1 MEKLISICLPVFN
14 GEKFLSLA
22 IDSVLTQTYSNFELL
37 ISDDCSTDD
46 SLEIIKRYAE
56 KDKRIRFW
64 KNDKRLGLFHNY
76 NQCISNSLG
85 EYIKPFAQ
93 DDLWHPA
100 MLSECAKILSENP
113 DVALV
118 STRRRIIDGEGCEVQ
133 ESPLMTPADLFP
145 ERFVIPKNEVVA
157 RSLFPLENF
166 IGEPCT
172 VMFRTEHASYGFSTD
187 LRQLGDLEYWIRILR
202 NGDYAFINEPLASFR
217 KHKDGASASNG
228 LQLWHASDIIHMSY
242 SVEGEIEEA
251 GKTRYEFVQHNMR
264 NFALHV
270 DYLVDSF
277 GASERGLHEKAMMRK
292 QDFEGVKEALFHS
305 LLLNAKFT
313 RYGVGPDGEYSL
325 AKDRFEVLKKE
336 LAIKRSEAVLQKL
349 LSSFSWTS
357 TRVFREL
364 RRALSSSTETTEPVT
379 KEFTGNQQ
387 DQYLRYLRRMRK
399 DIVKSRSWAMT
410 RPMRRGFKGQRR
422 FTVGAKRQEFSLKPS
437 AKTKESGG
445 IASNA
450 SGMSDTRTTSNAS
463 KASKVGLWYANLTSM
478 FF

>member
-22 IDSVLTQTYSNFELL
+22 IDSVLAQTYTNFELL

-46 SLEIIKRYAE
+46 SLAIIKRYAE
-56 KDKRIRFW
+56 QDKRIRFW

-76 NQCISNSLG
+76 NQCISNCLG

-93 DDLWHPA
+93 DDLWQPT
-100 MLSECAKILSENP
+100 MLSECAKVLSENP

-118 STRRRIIDGEGCEVQ
+118 STRRRIINDGGVVQ

-145 ERFVIPKNEVVA
+145 GRFVIPKNEVVA

-172 VMFRTEHASYGFSTD
+172 VMFRAEHASYGFSTD
-187 LRQLGDLEYWIRILR
+187 LRQLGDLEYWIRVLR
-202 NGDYAFINEPLASFR
+202 NGDFAFINEPLASFR
-217 KHKDGASASNG
+217 KHKDGASATNG

-242 SVEGEIEEA
+242 SVEGEIEET
-251 GKTRYEFVQHNMR
+251 GKTRYDFVQQNMR
-264 NFALHV
+264 NFAIHV
-270 DYLVDSF
+270 DHLVDSF
-277 GASERGLHEKAMMRK
+277 GASERGLHEKATIRK

-364 RRALSSSTETTEPVT
+364 RRALSSSTETAEPVA

-387 DQYLRYLRRMRK
+387 DQYLRYLRKMRK
-399 DIVKSRSWAMT
+399 DIVKSRSWSMT
-410 RPMRRGFKGQRR
+410 RPMRRGFKGRK
-422 FTVGAKRQEFSLKPS
+422 FAAGTKRQEFALRSTAS
-437 AKTKESGG
+437 TKETGGTADSSSGK
-445 IASNA
+445 S
-450 SGMSDTRTTSNAS
+450 STSATS
-463 KASKVGLWYANLTSM
+463 SSSSQSSAPCKSKVGLW
-478 FF
+478 